1 MSRTTVIVGF
11 SVPPDIA
18 DEVKQVAKAER
29 RTKSELFREMLRVY
43 QTYRRK
49 RRQDEEDR
57 LVTQVIEE
65 IEAEKARQ
73 PVTAEVLEREGKA
86 LQQAIAAHMQKLGI
100 QEEDVAQIT
109 KDYRSEQ
116 RA

>member
-43 QTYRRK
+43 QAYRRK
-49 RRQDEEDR
+49 RRQEDDDR

-65 IEAEKARQ
+65 VEAEKARQ
-73 PVTAEVLEREGKA
+73 PIPFEVLEREDKA
-86 LQQAIAAHMQKLGI
+86 LQKAIASHVQKLGI
-100 QEEDVAQIT
+100 QEEDVMQII
-109 KDYRSEQ
+109 KDYRREQ
-116 RA
+116 RT